1 MKINILKM
9 TSVIFLLTFLLY
21 GCSTN
26 NEEFTKKEFDIS
38 FKNMEL
44 IPDNINIEENSELYL
59 NITSDIDGKLHI
71 HGYDI
76 EQKIEKNKISKITIK
91 LNATG
96 NFPIAFHIE
105 SNHGE
110 DDHHNTENA
119 PHKETIIGNLIV
131 NPR

>member
-26 NEEFTKKEFDIS
+26 NKEFTKQELNIN

-44 IPDNINIEENSELYL
+44 IPNNINIKENSELNL
-59 NITSDIDGKLHI
+59 NITSDIKGKLHI
-71 HGYDI
+71 HGYNI
-76 EQKIEKNKISKITIK
+76 EGEISKNKISNITIK

-96 NFPIAFHIE
+96 NFPIAFHPE
-105 SNHGE
+105 SNDH
-110 DDHHNTENA
+110 DHH
-119 PHKETIIGNLIV
+119 ETKKTTHEETLVGNLIV
-131 NPR
+131 NPK

>member
-9 TSVIFLLTFLLY
+9 TPVIFLLTFLLY

-26 NEEFTKKEFDIS
+26 NEEFRKKEFDIS

-44 IPDNINIEENSELYL
+44 IPDNINIEEKYELNL
-59 NITSDIDGKLHI
+59 NVTSDIDGKLHI
-71 HGYDI
+71 HGYNI
-76 EQKIEKNKISKITIK
+76 EGIISKNKISKITIN

-96 NFPIAFHIE
+96 SFPIAFHIE
-105 SNHGE
+105 SNHDE
-110 DDHHNTENA
+110 DDHHNTKKA